1 MQSKLFQMKVLQVL
15 VNIIS
20 KQPSLQL
27 QQWLSSSASSKT
39 AQLYQ
44 GILNGQFQSD
54 LDASLAIY
62 GKTGEGNYRRAKFQ
76 LKENLIKMLRYM
88 PLSKEEEQNEAVKR
102 AHYNFLVALLSARDV
117 DEEFIKEL
125 GGLGAN

>member
-88 PLSKEEEQNEAVKR
+88 PLSKEEEQNEAIKR

-125 GGLGAN
+125 ASLGAN

>member
-1 MQSKLFQMKVLQVL
+1 MKVLQVL

>member
-1 MQSKLFQMKVLQVL
+1 MKVLQVL

-88 PLSKEEEQNEAVKR
+88 PLSKEEEQNEAIKR

-125 GGLGAN
+125 ASLGAN